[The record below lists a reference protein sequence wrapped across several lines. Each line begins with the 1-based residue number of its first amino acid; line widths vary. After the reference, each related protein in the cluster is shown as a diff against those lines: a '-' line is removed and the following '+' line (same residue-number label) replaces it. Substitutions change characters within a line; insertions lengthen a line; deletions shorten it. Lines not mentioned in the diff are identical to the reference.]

1 MLNKGPEPDRKGALN
16 TLLIVTLPH
25 SLDFSTR
32 IRNFLCIE
40 LLQRMGDGIGGM
52 WLIYIKV

>member
-1 MLNKGPEPDRKGALN
+1 MLNKGPAPDRKGALN

-32 IRNFLCIE
+32 SRNFLSIE
-40 LLQRMGDGIGGM
+40 LLQRTGDGIGGM
-52 WLIYIKV
+52 WLIYMSV

>member
-1 MLNKGPEPDRKGALN
+1 MVTKGPAPDRKGALN

-32 IRNFLCIE
+32 SRNFLSIE
-40 LLQRMGDGIGGM
+40 LLQRTGDGIGGM
-52 WLIYIKV
+52 WLIYMRV

>member
-16 TLLIVTLPH
+16 TLLIVTLSH

-32 IRNFLCIE
+32 IRNFLCI
-40 LLQRMGDGIGGM
+40 
-52 WLIYIKV
+52 